1 MFFRYDLHNHSCLS
15 PCGDNDMTPYNLVN
29 MAKLLDLDVI
39 ALTDHNT
46 CLNCPAAVKAGEE
59 IGITVV
65 PGMELCTAEE
75 IHVVCLF
82 PDVEKALAFSDY
94 VRQNLP
100 PIKNRPEIF
109 GEQRIMDERDN
120 VIGTEELLLITAC
133 NIGIYQVPELVKQYG
148 GVAFPAHI
156 DRDSYSVISNLG
168 GIDLSMGFGCAE
180 ITAEADVEEYF
191 AKYPD
196 LKKMK
201 LVTDSD
207 AHYLENM
214 NMNPRHL
221 ELDSLSAQS
230 VVDYLMS
237 QE

>member
-1 MFFRYDLHNHSCLS
+1 
-15 PCGDNDMTPYNLVN
+15 MTPYNLVN

-133 NIGIYQVPELVKQYG
+133 NIGIYQVQELVKQYG

-180 ITAEADVEEYF
+180 ITAEADVEEYL

-237 QE
+237 QEYADRS

>member
-1 MFFRYDLHNHSCLS
+1 
-15 PCGDNDMTPYNLVN
+15 
-29 MAKLLDLDVI
+29 
-39 ALTDHNT
+39 
-46 CLNCPAAVKAGEE
+46 
-59 IGITVV
+59 
-65 PGMELCTAEE
+65 
-75 IHVVCLF
+75 
-82 PDVEKALAFSDY
+82 
-94 VRQNLP
+94 
-100 PIKNRPEIF
+100 
-109 GEQRIMDERDN
+109 
-120 VIGTEELLLITAC
+120 
-133 NIGIYQVPELVKQYG
+133 
-148 GVAFPAHI
+148 
-156 DRDSYSVISNLG
+156 
-168 GIDLSMGFGCAE
+168 MGFGCAE

>member
-1 MFFRYDLHNHSCLS
+1 
-15 PCGDNDMTPYNLVN
+15 MTPYNLVN
-29 MAKLLDLDVI
+29 MARLLDLDVI

-46 CLNCPAAVKAGEE
+46 CLNCPAAVKVGKE

-207 AHYLENM
+207 AHYLVDIAEKVNF
-214 NMNPRHL
+214 L
-221 ELDSLSAQS
+221 EIEEVS
-230 VVDYLMS
+230 VEKIINFLK
-237 QE
+237 